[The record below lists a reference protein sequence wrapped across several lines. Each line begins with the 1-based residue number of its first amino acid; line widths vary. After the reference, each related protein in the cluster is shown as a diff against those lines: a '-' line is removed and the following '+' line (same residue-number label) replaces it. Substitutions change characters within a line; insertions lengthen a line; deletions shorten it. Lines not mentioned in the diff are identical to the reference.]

1 MHNEYGPV
9 PPAASRNMQS
19 CLQTK
24 ATLGLR
30 QIPWSMRSKHCQQL
44 YQTFPFMHPRSPK
57 PITNILITSPIWRSL
72 PKAPL
77 GGESEAKVSAGL
89 REIHAWGLAIKDK
102 WMLDCCVDCP
112 RARLDALSSVFF
124 LFLFLTAWEIISL
137 KQFPFLLSF
146 LPSFLFL
153 FSFFRPLFFFFFLS
167 LPPPSSFVPSSL
179 SLSRCL
185 PLPLSLVVL
194 LFSLL
199 NSVLHLPYE

>member
-1 MHNEYGPV
+1 
-9 PPAASRNMQS
+9 
-19 CLQTK
+19 
-24 ATLGLR
+24 
-30 QIPWSMRSKHCQQL
+30 MRSKHCQQL

-124 LFLFLTAWEIISL
+124 LFLFFNSVRNHFIKTISI
-137 KQFPFLLSF
+137 FTF
-146 LPSFLFL
+146 LPSFFSLPLLVLQASLLLL
-153 FSFFRPLFFFFFLS
+153 FSLSSSSFFFCS
-167 LPPPSSFVPSSL
+167 LL